1 MEDIFVARLMSSD
14 VYTVSPDTLVEDAA
28 SAMLDRK
35 IGSVVVVNESNAICG
50 ILTATDFVTIVSERQ
65 PKDQTPVSR
74 YMTEAVVTGRAQDTV
89 HEMAELMTEH
99 GFQHVPIVDE
109 TEGVIGMLS
118 TTDLTAYLS
127 QHDQP
132 ASIPTGHEDQRN

>member
-14 VYTVSPDTLVEDAA
+14 VYTVAPDTLVEDAA
-28 SAMLDRK
+28 TAMLERE
-35 IGSVVVVNESNAICG
+35 IGSVVVVDESNAICG
-50 ILTATDFVTIVSERQ
+50 ILTGTDFVRIVSERK
-65 PKDQTPVSR
+65 PKDQTPVSQ
-74 YMTEAVVTGRAQDTV
+74 YMTEDVVTGHAQNTV

-99 GFQHVPIVDE
+99 GFQHVPIVDG

-127 QHDQP
+127 QHEQP
-132 ASIPTGHEDQRN
+132 TAISGGGDD

>member
-14 VYTVSPDTLVEDAA
+14 VYTVGPDTLVEDAA
-28 SAMLDRK
+28 TAMLERD
-35 IGSVVVVNESNAICG
+35 IGSVVVVNESNRICG
-50 ILTATDFVTIVSERQ
+50 ILTGTDFVKIVSERK

-74 YMTEAVVTGRAQDTV
+74 YMTEDVVTGSAQDTI
-89 HEMAELMTEH
+89 HEMAELMTDH

-127 QHDQP
+127 RQDR
-132 ASIPTGHEDQRN
+132 PTGLATGGEE